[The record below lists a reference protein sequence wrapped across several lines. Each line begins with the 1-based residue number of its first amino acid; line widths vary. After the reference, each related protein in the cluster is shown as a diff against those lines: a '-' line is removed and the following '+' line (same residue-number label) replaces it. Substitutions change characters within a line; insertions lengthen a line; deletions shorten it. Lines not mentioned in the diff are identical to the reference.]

1 MANALKSPKDVK
13 HPEPLPTQ
21 PNNSSSTVDTTT
33 KGANATTTPKPKTT
47 KKPATPKPMPKP
59 DKFLAE
65 KKLLTAIGAAASI
78 YWNYTGT
85 TKCLNISDSDD
96 IGADM
101 WEYQVQ
107 GSSLELPVLIFEHL
121 VVLKLFF
128 HASTNVT
135 YDHKYFTLLLPPR
148 F

>member
-1 MANALKSPKDVK
+1 MPR
-13 HPEPLPTQ
+13 
-21 PNNSSSTVDTTT
+21 
-33 KGANATTTPKPKTT
+33 
-47 KKPATPKPMPKP
+47 ATPKPMPKP

-107 GSSLELPVLIFEHL
+107 GPSPVLPVFIFKH
-121 VVLKLFF
+121 VFGNF
-128 HASTNVT
+128 TNVR
-135 YDHKYFTLLLPPR
+135 YFMFFLTNDFANLFSVQKGVIER
-148 F
+148 KD